1 MSALTT
7 HTAKTV
13 LMVFGAWC
21 AFAFGA
27 ALLWIG
33 WVEWATKRD
42 ARRAD
47 KPIRGDDTI
56 LRLER
61 ATWDRR

>member
-1 MSALTT
+1 MSAFTA

-21 AFAFGA
+21 ACSFGA
-27 ALLWIG
+27 ALAWLG
-33 WVEWATKRD
+33 CVEWATRRD

-47 KPIRGDDTI
+47 KPIKNDDTI

-61 ATWDRR
+61 ATWERR